1 MIQKEFINKKQINI
15 IVVLN
20 KNSNLELFQ
29 NIFDYISI
37 YLKLNVMYIKN
48 FDTKKIQEVNDKLNE
63 KIDFYFVDIIK
74 EYEYIFSWNFYSKM
88 HSFNNLFKLIIFKNQ
103 IDDDDIKYY
112 KNGVDDIVY
121 MSDKYYSDKEK
132 YIKWKIFSLLRR
144 KWDNYHKDTTLIR
157 NGVIIDL
164 IKRQV
169 VVNNKNI
176 KITNKEFEVLNILI
190 IEFNKK
196 NNFSSKN
203 KLYKKIY
210 GVENKENSR
219 VIDQL
224 IFRLKNKISNG
235 FFEIDKRKG
244 IRIA

>member
-88 HSFNNLFKLIIFKNQ
+88 HSFNNLFKLIVFKNQ

>member
-48 FDTKKIQEVNDKLNE
+48 FDTKKIQEVNDNLNE

-144 KWDNYHKDTTLIR
+144 KWDNYHKDTILIR

-169 VVNNKNI
+169 IVNNKNI

>member
-244 IRIA
+244 IRIV